1 MTQNIAQMRRLST
14 VVNLRLLVGWTI
26 FCAAIA
32 AHPAPTFGRVGSSA
46 AAREQASSLP
56 DTRTDPFPAK
66 LTMVDGQDIRFKRLP
81 EKAGL
86 SQTRVSSVVQD
97 NLGFIWFGTQYGLN
111 RFDGYR
117 SKVFKH
123 EPGRSDSLSCV
134 YIHSLFIDHSGTLW
148 VGCEGFLD
156 KFDPITETFTHYRIN
171 TPTTVI
177 TEDFS
182 GILWLATG
190 KGLYS
195 LNPGTGQ
202 TVRYVHDQG
211 DPASISGD
219 SISYIGE
226 DRSRRFWIGNS
237 GGLDQFDRKTGKVI
251 WHAPL
256 RSEATHFHEDKFGV
270 FWVATSDS
278 SCSLATL
285 NVAAAQVTCHNI
297 DYESGGVTR
306 TNVVADMLESRDG
319 TMWLSSTAGLL
330 RLDRQHKRIIRY
342 HNQSSDNES
351 LASDLVLSI
360 YQDKEG
366 NIWTCFQETE
376 PNFFSEMP
384 QAFETFTHQRG
395 SLVNALVTSI
405 YEDHNGILWIGSM
418 GGLNRIDRRAGKNTV
433 PAGSGVH
440 NEILSILEDRSGLIF
455 GTFHQGLQRIDP
467 ETGEPSPY
475 SKSHEASNLANQPIM
490 RLIIDHNGTLWAA
503 TYGSVS
509 RFDSPTGNF
518 IRYTLDK
525 QNSVQYQEIEE
536 DSEGTLWLGA
546 RSGLHRFDPRTRQFT
561 VYEHNPDDPRSLSDN
576 RVNSVHFDRSG
587 NMWVGTQNGLDQF
600 DPRTGLV
607 KAYYQK
613 DGLAGDVVSC
623 ILEDE
628 RGLLWMSTNKGLSSF
643 DPQSHSFQSFS
654 SADGLSGPDLTGW
667 GACYRSP
674 SGEMFFGGFSGA
686 TAFYPSRIV
695 NNSFVPR
702 TVLTEFRLSGNPV
715 PIGPESP
722 LKRSIVYDD
731 SITLA
736 HQQNMFSIEFSAL
749 SYFSAETNRY
759 RYKLEGLDDGWHE
772 VGSNQRT
779 ANYTT
784 LPAGTYFFDVQGAT
798 SRGNWSE
805 PGARLRIEIL
815 PPWWNTW
822 WFRLLCAAAF
832 LGVLGILYR
841 LRIHQV
847 RRQERNLR
855 DVIETIPT
863 FAWTA
868 LPDGSMDFVNRHWRE
883 YTGLSTENTVGS
895 GWQDAVHVQDLERHI
910 AKWRACLATGRTFE
924 TEVRYRRAAD
934 AEYRWFLTRAVPL
947 RDENGRIVKW
957 YGVSNDIEDRK
968 RAEQLQTDLTHA
980 SRVSTMGELVASIAH
995 ELAQPITVTTAHARA
1010 SLRWLERDPPD
1021 LTEVRKGTEKI
1032 MEAGALASGIIN
1044 HLRSLYTKA
1053 PPKRELVAMN
1063 EVVGEMV
1070 GMMRGEARGHGV
1082 SIRTDLKD
1090 DLPMTVADRV
1100 QFQQVLMNLMLNG
1113 IEAMKDTG
1121 GVLTVKSQLREDGQ
1135 IEISVKDTGAGLPVG
1150 KADQIFDAFFT
1161 TKPHGSGMG
1170 LAITKSIVESHG
1182 GRIWANG
1189 NGGRGATF
1197 YFTLPAAPAETNPPA
1212 DTA

>member
-1 MTQNIAQMRRLST
+1 M
-14 VVNLRLLVGWTI
+14 GWTI

-32 AHPAPTFGRVGSSA
+32 GHPAPTSGRLESNA
-46 AAREQASSLP
+46 PAKEEASSSP
-56 DTRTDPFPAK
+56 DSRTDPFPPK
-66 LTMVDGQDIRFKRLP
+66 LTVVDGQDIRFKRLP
-81 EKAGL
+81 ESAGL

-134 YIHSLFIDHSGTLW
+134 YIHSLFMDHSGTLW

-156 KFDPITETFTHYRIN
+156 KFDPITETFTHFRIN

-177 TEDFS
+177 TEDHA

-190 KGLYS
+190 RGLYS
-195 LNPGTGQ
+195 LNPATGQ
-202 TVRYVHDQG
+202 TARYVHDPG

-226 DRSRRFWIGNS
+226 DRSGRFWVGNS
-237 GGLDQFDRKTGKVI
+237 GGLDEFDRKTGKVI

-256 RSEATHFHEDKFGV
+256 GSDATHFHEDKFGV
-270 FWVATSDS
+270 FWIATSDS

-285 NVAAAQVTCHNI
+285 NVAAAHVTCHTI
-297 DYESGGVTR
+297 DYKSGRITYKSII
-306 TNVVADMLESRDG
+306 ADMLESRDG

-330 RLDRQHKRIIRY
+330 KLDREHKRIVRY
-342 HNQSSDNES
+342 HNQPSDDES

-376 PNFFSEMP
+376 PNLFSEMP
-384 QAFETFTHQRG
+384 QTFETFTHQRG

-418 GGLNRIDRRAGKNTV
+418 GGLNRIDRRTGKNTV

-440 NEILSILEDRSGLIF
+440 NEILSILEDRSGVLF
-455 GTFHQGLQRIDP
+455 SGTFHQGLERIDP
-467 ETGEPSPY
+467 ETGKLSPY
-475 SKSHEASNLANQPIM
+475 VHSLKPSNLANQPIM
-490 RLIIDHNGTLWAA
+490 RLIFDHNGTLWAA
-503 TYGSVS
+503 TYGNVS
-509 RFDSPTGNF
+509 RFDSTTGNF
-518 IRYTLDK
+518 IRYALDK
-525 QNSVQYQEIEE
+525 ENSVQYQEIKE
-536 DSEGTLWLGA
+536 DSQGTLWLGA

-561 VYEHNPDDPRSLSDN
+561 VYEHDLDDPRSLSST

-600 DPRTGLV
+600 DPRTGTV
-607 KAYYQK
+607 KAYYQQ

-623 ILEDE
+623 ILEDK

-643 DPQSHSFQSFS
+643 DPQSHSFQNFS
-654 SADGLSGPDLTGW
+654 PADGLPGPDLTGW
-667 GACYRSP
+667 GACHQSP

-702 TVLTEFRLSGNPV
+702 TVLTEFRLSGNLV
-715 PIGPESP
+715 PIGPKSP

-805 PGARLRIEIL
+805 PAARLRIEIL

-822 WFRLLCAAAF
+822 WFRLLCVATF
-832 LGVLGILYR
+832 LGVLGILYQ

-847 RRQERNLR
+847 RRQERKLR

-868 LPDGSMDFVNRHWRE
+868 LPDGSVDFVNRHWRE

-895 GWQDAVHVQDLERHI
+895 GWRHAVHAQDLERYI
-910 AKWRACLATGRTFE
+910 ERWRASLATGGLFE
-924 TEVRYRRAAD
+924 SEVRYRRATD
-934 AEYRWFLTRAVPL
+934 GEYRWFLTRAVPML
-947 RDENGRIVKW
+947 DENGRIVKW
-957 YGVSNDIEDRK
+957 YGISNDIEDRK
-968 RAEQLQTDLTHA
+968 RAERLQTDLAHA

-995 ELAQPITVTTAHARA
+995 ELAQPITATTNNAKA
-1010 SLRWLERDPPD
+1010 SLRWLQRDPPD
-1021 LTEVRKGTEKI
+1021 LAQVRKGTESI
-1032 MEAGALASGIIN
+1032 IEAGMFASEIIN

-1053 PPKRELVAMN
+1053 PPKRDLVAMN
-1063 EVVGEMV
+1063 EVVGEMT

-1100 QFQQVLMNLMLNG
+1100 QLQQVLMNLMLNG

-1121 GVLTVKSQLREDGQ
+1121 GVLTVKSHLREDGQ
-1135 IEISVKDTGAGLPVG
+1135 IEIAVKDTGPGLPVG

-1161 TKPHGSGMG
+1161 TKPQGSGIG
-1170 LAITKSIVESHG
+1170 LAISKSIVESHG

-1197 YFTLPAAPAETNPPA
+1197 HFTLPVAPAEANPPVDA
-1212 DTA
+1212 A

>member
-1 MTQNIAQMRRLST
+1 
-14 VVNLRLLVGWTI
+14 
-26 FCAAIA
+26 
-32 AHPAPTFGRVGSSA
+32 
-46 AAREQASSLP
+46 LP
-56 DTRTDPFPAK
+56 DSRTDPIPPK
-66 LTMVDGQDIRFKRLP
+66 LTVVDGQDIRFKRLP
-81 EKAGL
+81 ESAGL

-123 EPGRSDSLSCV
+123 EPGRSNSLSCV
-134 YIHSLFIDHSGTLW
+134 YIHSLFVDHSGTLW

-177 TEDFS
+177 TEDHA

-190 KGLYS
+190 RGLYS
-195 LNPGTGQ
+195 LNPATGQ
-202 TVRYVHDQG
+202 TARYVHDPG

-226 DRSRRFWIGNS
+226 DRSGRFWIGNS
-237 GGLDQFDRKTGKVI
+237 GGLDEFDRKTGKVI

-270 FWVATSDS
+270 FWIATSDS

-285 NVAAAQVTCHNI
+285 NVAAGRVTCHTI
-297 DYESGGVTR
+297 EHQSGGITF
-306 TNVVADMLESRDG
+306 TSIIADMLESRDG

-330 RLDRQHKRIIRY
+330 RLDREHKRVVRY

-351 LASDLVLSI
+351 LASDLVLSL

-418 GGLNRIDRRAGKNTV
+418 GGLNRIDRRTGKNTV

-440 NEILSILEDRSGLIF
+440 NEILSILEDRSGVLF
-455 GTFHQGLQRIDP
+455 CGTFHQGLERIDP
-467 ETGEPSPY
+467 ETGKLSPY
-475 SKSHEASNLANQPIM
+475 VHSHKPSNLANQPIM
-490 RLIIDHNGTLWAA
+490 RLIFDHLGTLWAA
-503 TYGSVS
+503 AYGSVS
-509 RFDSPTGNF
+509 RFESTTGNF
-518 IRYTLDK
+518 IRYTLDQ
-525 QNSVQYQEIEE
+525 QNSVQYQEIKE
-536 DSEGTLWLGA
+536 DSQGTLWLGA

-561 VYEHNPDDPRSLSDN
+561 VYEHDSDDPRSLSDN
-576 RVNSVHFDRSG
+576 RANSVHFDRSG
-587 NMWVGTQNGLDQF
+587 NMWVGTQTGLDQF
-600 DPRTGLV
+600 DPRTGTF
-607 KAYYQK
+607 KAYYQQ

-623 ILEDE
+623 ILEDK

-643 DPQSHSFQSFS
+643 DPQSHSFQNFS
-654 SADGLSGPDLTGW
+654 AADGLPGPDLTGW
-667 GACYRSP
+667 GACYQSP
-674 SGEMFFGGFSGA
+674 GGEMFFGGFSGA

-749 SYFSAETNRY
+749 SYFSAATNRY

-779 ANYTT
+779 ASYTT

-822 WFRLLCAAAF
+822 WFQLLCAAAF
-832 LGVLGILYR
+832 LGVLGSLYQ

-847 RRQERNLR
+847 RRQERQLR

-868 LPDGSMDFVNRHWRE
+868 LPDGSVDFVNRHWRE

-895 GWQDAVHVQDLERHI
+895 GWQHAVHVQDLERYIERWH
-910 AKWRACLATGRTFE
+910 ASLATGRLFE

-934 AEYRWFLTRAVPL
+934 AEYRWFLIRAVPL

-957 YGVSNDIEDRK
+957 YGISNDIEDRK

-995 ELAQPITVTTAHARA
+995 ELAQPITATTNNAKA
-1010 SLRWLERDPPD
+1010 SLRWLQRDPPD
-1021 LTEVRKGTEKI
+1021 LTQVRKGTESI
-1032 MEAGALASGIIN
+1032 IEAGMFASEIIN

-1063 EVVGEMV
+1063 EVVGEMA

-1082 SIRTDLKD
+1082 AIRTDLKD

-1100 QFQQVLMNLMLNG
+1100 QLQQVLMNLMLNG

-1135 IEISVKDTGAGLPVG
+1135 IEIAVKDTGPGLPAG
-1150 KADQIFDAFFT
+1150 KADQIFGAFFT
-1161 TKPHGSGMG
+1161 TKPQGSGMG
-1170 LAITKSIVESHG
+1170 LAISKSIVESHG
-1182 GRIWANG
+1182 GGIWANG

-1197 YFTLPAAPAETNPPA
+1197 HFTLPAASAETNPPVDA
-1212 DTA
+1212 A

>member
-1 MTQNIAQMRRLST
+1 M
-14 VVNLRLLVGWTI
+14 GWII

-32 AHPAPTFGRVGSSA
+32 GHPAPTFGRVQSSA
-46 AAREQASSLP
+46 PAREASSLP
-56 DTRTDPFPAK
+56 DSRTDLFPPK
-66 LTMVDGQDIRFKRLP
+66 LTVVDGQDIRFKRLP
-81 EKAGL
+81 ESAGL

-97 NLGFIWFGTQYGLN
+97 TLGFIWFGTQYGLN

-156 KFDPITETFTHYRIN
+156 KFDPITETFTHFRID

-177 TEDFS
+177 TEDHA

-190 KGLYS
+190 RGLYS
-195 LNPGTGQ
+195 LNPATGQ
-202 TVRYVHDQG
+202 TTRYVHDPG

-226 DRSRRFWIGNS
+226 DRSGRFWVGNS
-237 GGLDQFDRKTGKVI
+237 GGLDEFDRKTGKVI

-256 RSEATHFHEDKFGV
+256 RSDATHFHEDKFGV
-270 FWVATSDS
+270 FWIATSDS

-285 NVAAAQVTCHNI
+285 NVAAAHVTCHTI
-297 DYESGGVTR
+297 DYKSGGITY
-306 TNVVADMLESRDG
+306 TSIIADMLESRDG

-330 RLDRQHKRIIRY
+330 KLDREHKRIVRY
-342 HNQSSDNES
+342 HNQPSDDES

-376 PNFFSEMP
+376 PNLFSEMP
-384 QAFETFTHQRG
+384 QTFETFTHQRG

-418 GGLNRIDRRAGKNTV
+418 GGLNRIDRRTGKNTV

-440 NEILSILEDRSGLIF
+440 NEILSILEDRSGVLF
-455 GTFHQGLQRIDP
+455 SGTFHQGLERIDP
-467 ETGEPSPY
+467 ETGKLSPY
-475 SKSHEASNLANQPIM
+475 VHSLKPSNLANQPIM
-490 RLIIDHNGTLWAA
+490 RLIFDHNGTLWAA
-503 TYGSVS
+503 TYGNVS
-509 RFDSPTGNF
+509 RFDSTTGNF
-518 IRYTLDK
+518 IRYALDK
-525 QNSVQYQEIEE
+525 ENSVQYQEIKE
-536 DSEGTLWLGA
+536 DSQGTLWLGA

-561 VYEHNPDDPRSLSDN
+561 VYEHDLDDPRSLSST

-600 DPRTGLV
+600 DPRTGTV
-607 KAYYQK
+607 KAYYQQ

-623 ILEDE
+623 ILEDK

-643 DPQSHSFQSFS
+643 DPQSHSFQNFS
-654 SADGLSGPDLTGW
+654 PADGLPGPDLTGW
-667 GACYRSP
+667 GACHQSP

-702 TVLTEFRLSGNPV
+702 TVLTEFRLSGNLV

-805 PGARLRIEIL
+805 PAARLRIEIL

-822 WFRLLCAAAF
+822 WFRLLCVATF
-832 LGVLGILYR
+832 LGVLGILYQ

-847 RRQERNLR
+847 RRQERKLR

-868 LPDGSMDFVNRHWRE
+868 LPDGSVDFVNRHWRE

-895 GWQDAVHVQDLERHI
+895 GWRHAVHAQDLERYI
-910 AKWRACLATGRTFE
+910 ERWRASLATGGLFE
-924 TEVRYRRAAD
+924 SEVRYRRATD
-934 AEYRWFLTRAVPL
+934 GEYRWFLTRAVPML
-947 RDENGRIVKW
+947 DENGRIVKW
-957 YGVSNDIEDRK
+957 YGISNDIEDRK
-968 RAEQLQTDLTHA
+968 RAERLQTDLAHA

-995 ELAQPITVTTAHARA
+995 ELAQPITATTNNAKA
-1010 SLRWLERDPPD
+1010 SLRWLQRDPPD
-1021 LTEVRKGTEKI
+1021 LAQVRKGTESI
-1032 MEAGALASGIIN
+1032 IEAGMFASEIIN

-1053 PPKRELVAMN
+1053 PPKRDLVAMN
-1063 EVVGEMV
+1063 EVVGEMT

-1100 QFQQVLMNLMLNG
+1100 QLQQVLMNLMLNG

-1121 GVLTVKSQLREDGQ
+1121 GVLTVKSHLREDGQ
-1135 IEISVKDTGAGLPVG
+1135 IEIAVKDTGPGLPVG

-1161 TKPHGSGMG
+1161 TKPQGSGIG
-1170 LAITKSIVESHG
+1170 LAISKSIVESHG

-1197 YFTLPAAPAETNPPA
+1197 HFTLPVAPAEANPPVDA
-1212 DTA
+1212 A

>member
-1 MTQNIAQMRRLST
+1 
-14 VVNLRLLVGWTI
+14 
-26 FCAAIA
+26 
-32 AHPAPTFGRVGSSA
+32 
-46 AAREQASSLP
+46 
-56 DTRTDPFPAK
+56 
-66 LTMVDGQDIRFKRLP
+66 
-81 EKAGL
+81 
-86 SQTRVSSVVQD
+86 
-97 NLGFIWFGTQYGLN
+97 
-111 RFDGYR
+111 
-117 SKVFKH
+117 
-123 EPGRSDSLSCV
+123 
-134 YIHSLFIDHSGTLW
+134 
-148 VGCEGFLD
+148 
-156 KFDPITETFTHYRIN
+156 
-171 TPTTVI
+171 
-177 TEDFS
+177 
-182 GILWLATG
+182 
-190 KGLYS
+190 
-195 LNPGTGQ
+195 LNPATGQ
-202 TVRYVHDQG
+202 TARYVHDPG
-211 DPASISGD
+211 DPTSISND
-219 SISYIGE
+219 SIAYIGE
-226 DRSRRFWIGNS
+226 DQSGRFWVGNS
-237 GGLDQFDRKTGKVI
+237 GGLDEFDRKTGKVI

-256 RSEATHFHEDKFGV
+256 RSDATHFHEDKFGV
-270 FWVATSDS
+270 FWIATSDS

-285 NVAAAQVTCHNI
+285 NVAANHVTCHTI
-297 DYESGGVTR
+297 YHQSGGITFPSII
-306 TNVVADMLESRDG
+306 ADMLESRDG

-330 RLDRQHKRIIRY
+330 KVDREHKRIVRY
-342 HNQSSDNES
+342 HNQPSDDES

-376 PNFFSEMP
+376 PNLFSERP

-418 GGLNRIDRRAGKNTV
+418 GGLNRIDRRTGKNTV

-440 NEILSILEDRSGLIF
+440 NEILSILEDRSGVLF
-455 GTFHQGLQRIDP
+455 SGTFHQGLERIDP
-467 ETGEPSPY
+467 ETGKLSPY
-475 SKSHEASNLANQPIM
+475 VHSHKPSNLANQPIM
-490 RLIIDHNGTLWAA
+490 RLIFDHNGTLWAA

-509 RFDSPTGNF
+509 RFDSTTGNF

-525 QNSVQYQEIEE
+525 ENSIQYQEIKE
-536 DSEGTLWLGA
+536 DSQGTLWLGA

-561 VYEHNPDDPRSLSDN
+561 VYEHHPDDPRSLSST

-600 DPRTGLV
+600 DPRTGTV
-607 KAYYQK
+607 KAYYQQ

-623 ILEDE
+623 ILEDK
-628 RGLLWMSTNKGLSSF
+628 RGRLWMSTNKGLSSF
-643 DPQSHSFQSFS
+643 DPQSHSFQNFS
-654 SADGLSGPDLTGW
+654 PADGLSGPDLTGW
-667 GACYRSP
+667 GACYQSP

-731 SITLA
+731 SITLT
-736 HQQNMFSIEFSAL
+736 HMQNMFSIEFSAL

-784 LPAGTYFFDVQGAT
+784 LPPGTYFFDVQGAT

-832 LGVLGILYR
+832 LGVLGMLYQ

-847 RRQERNLR
+847 RRQERKLR

-868 LPDGSMDFVNRHWRE
+868 LPDGSVDFVNRYWRE

-895 GWQDAVHVQDLERHI
+895 GWQHAVHAQDLERYIERWH
-910 AKWRACLATGRTFE
+910 ASLATGRLFE
-924 TEVRYRRAAD
+924 SEVRYRRATD
-934 AEYRWFLTRAVPL
+934 GEYRWFLTRAVPL

-957 YGVSNDIEDRK
+957 YGISNDIEDRK
-968 RAEQLQTDLTHA
+968 RAERLQTDLAHA

-995 ELAQPITVTTAHARA
+995 ELAQPITATTNNAKA
-1010 SLRWLERDPPD
+1010 SLRWLQRDPPD
-1021 LTEVRKGTEKI
+1021 LTQVRKGTEGI
-1032 MEAGALASGIIN
+1032 IEAGMFASEIIN
-1044 HLRSLYTKA
+1044 HLRSFYTKA
-1053 PPKRELVAMN
+1053 PPKRELVAIN
-1063 EVVGEMV
+1063 DVVGEMA
-1070 GMMRGEARGHGV
+1070 GMMRGEAREHGV
-1082 SIRTDLKD
+1082 SIRSDLQD

-1100 QFQQVLMNLMLNG
+1100 QLQQVLMNLILNG

-1121 GVLTVKSQLREDGQ
+1121 GVLTVKSRLREDGQ
-1135 IEISVKDTGAGLPVG
+1135 IEITVKDTGPGLPVG
-1150 KADQIFDAFFT
+1150 KADQIFDTFFT
-1161 TKPHGSGMG
+1161 TKPQGSGMG
-1170 LAITKSIVESHG
+1170 LAISKSIVESHG
-1182 GRIWANG
+1182 GQIWANG

-1197 YFTLPAAPAETNPPA
+1197 HFTLPAAPAETNPPLDA
-1212 DTA
+1212 A

>member
-1 MTQNIAQMRRLST
+1 M
-14 VVNLRLLVGWTI
+14 
-26 FCAAIA
+26 
-32 AHPAPTFGRVGSSA
+32 
-46 AAREQASSLP
+46 P
-56 DTRTDPFPAK
+56 DSRTDPFPPK
-66 LTMVDGQDIRFKRLP
+66 LTVVDGQDIRFKRLP
-81 EKAGL
+81 ESAGL

-148 VGCEGFLD
+148 VGCEEFLD

-177 TEDFS
+177 SEDHA

-190 KGLYS
+190 RGVYS
-195 LNPGTGQ
+195 LNPATGQ
-202 TVRYVHDQG
+202 TARYVHDPG
-211 DPASISGD
+211 DPTSITGD

-226 DRSRRFWIGNS
+226 DRSGRFWVGNS
-237 GGLDQFDRKTGKVI
+237 GGLDEFDRKTGKVI

-270 FWVATSDS
+270 FWIATSDS

-285 NVAAAQVTCHNI
+285 NVAANHVTCHTI
-297 DYESGGVTR
+297 YHKSGGITFPSII
-306 TNVVADMLESRDG
+306 ADMLESRDG
-319 TMWLSSTAGLL
+319 TMWLSSTAGLF
-330 RLDRQHKRIIRY
+330 RLDREHKRIVRY
-342 HNQSSDNES
+342 HNQSSDAES

-376 PNFFSEMP
+376 PNFFSEKP

-395 SLVNALVTSI
+395 GLVNALVTSI

-418 GGLNRIDRRAGKNTV
+418 GGLNRIDRRTGKNTV

-440 NEILSILEDRSGLIF
+440 NEILSILEDRSGVLF
-455 GTFHQGLQRIDP
+455 SGTFHQGLERIDP
-467 ETGEPSPY
+467 ETGKLSPY
-475 SKSHEASNLANQPIM
+475 VHSHKPSNLANQPIM
-490 RLIIDHNGTLWAA
+490 RLIFDHDETLWAA

-509 RFDSPTGNF
+509 RFDSTTGNF

-525 QNSVQYQEIEE
+525 QNSVQYQEIKE
-536 DSEGTLWLGA
+536 DSQGTLWLGA
-546 RSGLHRFDPRTRQFT
+546 RSGLHRFDPRTQQFT
-561 VYEHNPDDPRSLSDN
+561 VYEHDPDDPRSLSDN
-576 RVNSVHFDRSG
+576 RANSVHFDRSG

-600 DPRTGLV
+600 DPRTGTF
-607 KAYYQK
+607 KAYYQQ

-623 ILEDE
+623 ILEDK

-643 DPQSHSFQSFS
+643 DPQSHSFQNFS

-667 GACYRSP
+667 GACYQSP

-736 HQQNMFSIEFSAL
+736 HRQNMFSIEFSAL

-822 WFRLLCAAAF
+822 WFRLLCAAGF
-832 LGVLGILYR
+832 LGVLGILYQ

-847 RRQERNLR
+847 RRQERKLR

-868 LPDGSMDFVNRHWRE
+868 LPDGSLDFVNRHWRE

-895 GWQDAVHVQDLERHI
+895 GWQHAVHVQDLERHI
-910 AKWRACLATGRTFE
+910 EKWHASLATGTLFE

-957 YGVSNDIEDRK
+957 YGISHDIEDRK

-980 SRVSTMGELVASIAH
+980 SRVSTMGELVASISH
-995 ELAQPITVTTAHARA
+995 ELAQPITITTAHAKA
-1010 SLRWLERDPPD
+1010 SLRWLQRDPPE

-1032 MEAGALASGIIN
+1032 IEAGALASEIIN

-1063 EVVGEMV
+1063 EVVGEMA

-1082 SIRTDLKD
+1082 SIRTELKD

-1100 QFQQVLMNLMLNG
+1100 QLQQVLMNLMLNG

-1135 IEISVKDTGAGLPVG
+1135 IEIAVKDIGPGLPVG

-1161 TKPHGSGMG
+1161 TKHQGSGMG
-1170 LAITKSIVESHG
+1170 LAISKSIVESHS

-1197 YFTLPAAPAETNPPA
+1197 HFTLPAAPAETNPPVDA
-1212 DTA
+1212 A